1 MRPPADRRMRRSERH
16 GGRSSRILAAA
27 MSVGD
32 QPAAA
37 GRDIALVE
45 PSAPSVGAQLRER
58 RFAVGMSLRELA
70 RRIDVSPSLVSQIET
85 GKIQPSVRTLIAIVS
100 ELGLSVDHLFERAG
114 LGSGPASA
122 VSVQAGAADAAASS
136 EVPGAASVFRA
147 DQRRVIRLEGEVE
160 WQRMTTWEDP
170 EVEFIIAVYA
180 VGGSSSPDGTLMR
193 HAGREF
199 GLVLSGTL
207 AVTVGFEDHVLK
219 PGDSITFRS
228 TVPHRLRNEGPD
240 EVRAVWVSHGRY
252 SGA

>member
-1 MRPPADRRMRRSERH
+1 MRPPAVRCMHRTELH
-16 GGRSSRILAAA
+16 NGRSSRILAAG

-37 GRDIALVE
+37 GRVLAHTE
-45 PSAPSVGAQLRER
+45 SAAPSVGAQLRER

-114 LGSGPASA
+114 LGTGPALTAPESA
-122 VSVQAGAADAAASS
+122 RAGGTASDL
-136 EVPGAASVFRA
+136 PGAGSVFRA
-147 DQRRVIRLEGEVE
+147 DQHRVIRLETEVE

-193 HAGREF
+193 HSGREF
-199 GLVLSGTL
+199 GLILSGTL
-207 AVTVGFEDHVLK
+207 HVTVGFEEHVLN

-228 TVPHRLRNEGPD
+228 TVPHRLHNDGPE
-240 EVRAVWVSHGRY
+240 EVRAVWISHGRY
-252 SGA
+252 GGE

>member
-1 MRPPADRRMRRSERH
+1 
-16 GGRSSRILAAA
+16 

-37 GRDIALVE
+37 GRDLAHTE
-45 PSAPSVGAQLRER
+45 SAAPSVGAQLRER

-100 ELGLSVDHLFERAG
+100 ELGLSVDHIFERAG
-114 LGSGPASA
+114 LGAGPALAALEPSG
-122 VSVQAGAADAAASS
+122 SGAASADM
-136 EVPGAASVFRA
+136 PGAGSVFRA
-147 DQRRVIRLEGEVE
+147 DQRRVIRLETEVE

-170 EVEFIIAVYA
+170 EVEFIVAVYA

-193 HAGREF
+193 HSGREF
-199 GLVLSGTL
+199 GLILSGTL
-207 AVTVGFEDHVLK
+207 HVTVGFEDHVLK

-228 TVPHRLRNEGPD
+228 TVPHRLHNEGPE
-240 EVRAVWVSHGRY
+240 EVRAVWISHGRY
-252 SGA
+252 GGE